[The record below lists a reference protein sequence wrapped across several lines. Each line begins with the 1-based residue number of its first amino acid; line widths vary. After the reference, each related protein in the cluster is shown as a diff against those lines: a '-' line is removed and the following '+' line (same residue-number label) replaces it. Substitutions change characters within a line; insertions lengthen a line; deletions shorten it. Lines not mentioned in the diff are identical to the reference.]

1 MMRKD
6 VQFGLT
12 IGGSLAA
19 ILVIW
24 VSLVDFKGS
33 KKVQDVSLAPA
44 TMPSDATASAPQNVA
59 PPIDL
64 TTPSGPATQ
73 PASVADSSTST
84 TGQDWNRL
92 LQTGNAPTLS
102 ATTPEATTQPALASA
117 MLGSSSPLDAAPP
130 AGITPDSLLA
140 SPSTRP
146 SSAMAST
153 GGRTH
158 KVVAGESFFTIAVAV
173 YGDGHYFSRIEDANP
188 NVNPN
193 RLKIGTVLVIP
204 SIDGPIAHP
213 SQSAASTSGTATLA
227 SASLKPGATA
237 DLDPSKSY
245 RVQPS
250 DTLMG
255 IARKLYG
262 DGQEWQKIYDANK
275 DVIGANPARLKVNMV
290 LRLPV
295 EPTVVSATTT
305 N

>member
-1 MMRKD
+1 M
-6 VQFGLT
+6 
-12 IGGSLAA
+12 
-19 ILVIW
+19 
-24 VSLVDFKGS
+24 
-33 KKVQDVSLAPA
+33 
-44 TMPSDATASAPQNVA
+44 ASATV
-59 PPIDL
+59 
-64 TTPSGPATQ
+64 
-73 PASVADSSTST
+73 
-84 TGQDWNRL
+84 
-92 LQTGNAPTLS
+92 
-102 ATTPEATTQPALASA
+102 
-117 MLGSSSPLDAAPP
+117 GSSAPLDVAPP
-130 AGITPDSLLA
+130 AGLTPDSLLA
-140 SPSTRP
+140 APATRP
-146 SSAMAST
+146 SSATAST
-153 GGRTH
+153 GRTH
-158 KVVAGESFFTIAVAV
+158 KVAAGESFFTIAAAV

-204 SIDGPIAHP
+204 DIDGAIAHP
-213 SQSAASTSGTATLA
+213 TQSAVTSGTATLA

-275 DVIGANPARLKVNMV
+275 DVIGGNPARLKVNMV

-295 EPTVVSATTT
+295 EPTVASTT